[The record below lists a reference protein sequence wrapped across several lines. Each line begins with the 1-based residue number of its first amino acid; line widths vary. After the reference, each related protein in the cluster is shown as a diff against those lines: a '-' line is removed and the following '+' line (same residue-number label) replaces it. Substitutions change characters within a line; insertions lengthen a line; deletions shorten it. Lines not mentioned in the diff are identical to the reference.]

1 MLTPETMLIVAGA
14 AFLLFGGKKLPEL
27 GRSLGHG
34 IREFKAGTQGL
45 KNELEAQMAAPE
57 VSPPSASQQPVV
69 SSAHASVTPPTIL
82 PPIILPSDPVRTVTL
97 LTSQPASPPRAEDH

>member
-34 IREFKAGTQGL
+34 IREFKSGTQGL
-45 KNELEAQMAAPE
+45 KDELNAQIAVSEPAAPQPAQITA
-57 VSPPSASQQPVV
+57 VAASTV
-69 SSAHASVTPPTIL
+69 
-82 PPIILPSDPVRTVTL
+82 ILPSVPVRQVVTL
-97 LTSQPASPPRAEDH
+97 DTNTPAETAKMPSH

>member
-45 KNELEAQMAAPE
+45 KDELNAQIAVPEISTPQVPQITAAA
-57 VSPPSASQQPVV
+57 ASTV
-69 SSAHASVTPPTIL
+69 
-82 PPIILPSDPVRTVTL
+82 ILPSAPVTHVVTL
-97 LTSQPASPPRAEDH
+97 DTGATAQPETTPSLSKT

>member
-34 IREFKAGTQGL
+34 IREFKAGAQGL
-45 KNELEAQMAAPE
+45 KNELEAQIAAPT
-57 VSPPSASQQPVV
+57 VSPSDAAQQPMV
-69 SSAHASVTPPTIL
+69 SQAHAA
-82 PPIILPSDPVRTVTL
+82 ILPSDSVRTVTI
-97 LTSQPASPPRAEDH
+97 LTPQPALPPRLEDH

>member
-45 KNELEAQMAAPE
+45 KDELNAQISVGEPAVPSPLPITAVAAST
-57 VSPPSASQQPVV
+57 V
-69 SSAHASVTPPTIL
+69 
-82 PPIILPSDPVRTVTL
+82 ILPSAPVRQVVTL
-97 LTSQPASPPRAEDH
+97 ETVSPTEPAKVPST